1 MNLIEQRV
9 TRDAKL
15 GKWFLEI
22 DGRKPKL
29 G

>member
-1 MNLIEQRV
+1 MKLVEQRV
-9 TRDAKL
+9 NRDAKL
-15 GKWFLEI
+15 GKWFLDI